1 MKTKLILASAAVLF
15 FTAKQSSAQL
25 SLVDSLEEMKYRRE
39 ILRQTDKAYEVNMD
53 ALKATIKIDE
63 MKKKAE
69 TASQVAKGASEDQ
82 YKSSQNTSTGDLKA
96 SKDAKKTQVKA
107 SKATSNADKA
117 NIDYV
122 DQVKSAEKLTSESA
136 TLMEKLNVLSKKII
150 FVNTK

>member
-53 ALKATIKIDE
+53 ALKATIKIEE

-82 YKSSQNTSTGDLKA
+82 YKSSQSTSTGDLKA

-136 TLMEKLNVLSKKII
+136 TLMEMLNVLSKKII